1 MKKFL
6 TLCLTLIICTS
17 TIFSLTTSAEM
28 RFSAY
33 KEEPIPAD
41 LDFTLT
47 VKYQNTEEI
56 TGMANIYDISDKV
69 TKETTLYYIGAAFVV
84 GISTTYRNAPEVT
97 LAFSPCVNQKNT
109 NLSFPVSYT
118 LSKNTATVT
127 GENKVGSGGW
137 FSTSYYYRYT
147 PDMILKN
154 SSGASITTISVLEE
168 GTTATLSQTLATIQR
183 STRKTSGFSTISESE
198 LPTTSN
204 NTLPGL
210 GASQALTGT
219 AFFKLNIDGNDYQSM
234 VANVDYVATVRL
246 TVMAD

>member
-1 MKKFL
+1 MKKFSV
-6 TLCLTLIICTS
+6 LCLLLILCISTVFSLATS
-17 TIFSLTTSAEM
+17 TEM

-56 TGMANIYDISDKV
+56 TGMANIYDISEKV
-69 TKETTLYYIGAAFVV
+69 TKETTLYYVGAAFVI

-97 LAFSPCVNQKNT
+97 LTFSPFVNQKNT
-109 NLSFPVSYT
+109 DLSFPVSYT
-118 LSKNTATVT
+118 LSKSTATVT
-127 GENKVGSGGW
+127 GENKVGNGSW

-147 PDMILKN
+147 PDMVLKD
-154 SSGASITTISVLEE
+154 SSGTSVTSISISEE
-168 GTTATLSQTLATIQR
+168 GTTATLSQVLATIQR
-183 STRKTSGFSTISESE
+183 STRKNSGYSTISESD

-210 GASQALTGT
+210 GTSQSLTGT
-219 AFFKLNIDGNDYQSM
+219 AFFKLNIDGDDYQSM